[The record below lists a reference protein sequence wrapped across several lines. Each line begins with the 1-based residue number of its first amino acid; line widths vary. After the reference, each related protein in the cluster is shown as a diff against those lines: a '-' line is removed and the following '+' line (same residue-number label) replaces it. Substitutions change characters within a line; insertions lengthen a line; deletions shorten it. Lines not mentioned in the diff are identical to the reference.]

1 MSPPRRSDA
10 GDGRH
15 ASFWIIK
22 IVTTA
27 DAEQRERERLTS
39 LGGLAALSLDA
50 LSSVAYG
57 PEAILVVL
65 VTAGASALRY
75 SLPVTGA
82 IVVLLAALVISYRQV
97 IEAFPNGGGAYAVSK
112 THLGT
117 VPSLVAAASLIVD
130 YVLNAAVGVSAG
142 VEALT
147 AAFPALYGAR
157 VVLCLVVLAL
167 ITGVNL
173 WGVAESARVFMV
185 PTIAFCVAIFVV
197 IFVGL
202 ARAHPA
208 VPLSHTLPPVTD
220 TVGTLLILKAFAS
233 GCSALT
239 GVEAIANSVPQFR
252 LPRARRAQH
261 TEMALGLLLG
271 TMLIGLGVLIRR
283 WDAVPQSGTTV
294 LAQLTEGAVGH
305 NALYFIIQLIT
316 LVLLS
321 LAANTSFGG
330 LPVLAG
336 LLAHDNFLPH
346 FFGLRADRRVFRYG
360 VGVLAVAAAL
370 LLVVAE
376 GNTQAL
382 VPLFAVGVFVGFTL
396 SQVGMVKHWYL
407 ERSAGWRGKA
417 VINGVGAVL
426 TFAATVIELVSKF
439 LAGAWLVALVIPL
452 LVMMFVWIHRTY
464 AEIGEQLQIGQVPA
478 HPEKRASLVVV
489 PVAGVSRLTA
499 EGISTALSLGEEVLA
514 VTVVFTD
521 DDDTDGAASADA
533 SFRAQWNSWRPD
545 VPLISLKS
553 SHRSIAAPIVSFLR
567 SIEEEDKYHRLVVL
581 IPEVE
586 PASWWRWLFY
596 NQRGIILASAI
607 RRGTSNV
614 VLCRLRYRLAT
625 LTSEATPP
633 EERVAR

>member
-1 MSPPRRSDA
+1 
-10 GDGRH
+10 
-15 ASFWIIK
+15 
-22 IVTTA
+22 VTTGKA
-27 DAEQRERERLTS
+27 QQAAEGQEKERLTA

-75 SLPVTGA
+75 SMPVTIA

-97 IEAFPNGGGAYAVSK
+97 IEAFPNGGGAYAVSQR
-112 THLGT
+112 HLGT

-147 AAFPALYGAR
+147 AAFPSLYGAR
-157 VVLCLVVLAL
+157 VLLCLLVLAL

-185 PTIAFCVAIFVV
+185 PTIAFCVSIFVV
-197 IFVGL
+197 IAVGL

-252 LPRARRAQH
+252 RPRAHRAQH

-271 TMLIGLGVLIRR
+271 AMLIGLGALIHR
-283 WDAVPQSGTTV
+283 WGAVPQSGTTV

-370 LLVVAE
+370 LLVVSE
-376 GNTQAL
+376 GSTQAL

-407 ERSAGWRGKA
+407 ERSPGWRGKA

-439 LAGAWLVALVIPL
+439 LAGAWLIALVIPL
-452 LVMMFVWIHRTY
+452 LVWMFVWIHRTY
-464 AEIGEQLQIGQVPA
+464 VEIGAQLGIGQVPA
-478 HPEKRASLVVV
+478 RPEKRASLVVV
-489 PVAGVSRLTA
+489 PVSGMSRLTA
-499 EGISTALSLGEEVLA
+499 EAISTALGLGEEVIA

-521 DDDTDGAASADA
+521 DDTDESASREG
-533 SFRAQWNSWRPD
+533 SFRAEWNSWRPD

-553 SHRSIAAPIVSFLR
+553 SHRSIAEPIVSFLH

-586 PASWWRWLFY
+586 PSKWWRWLFY
-596 NQRGIILASAI
+596 NQRGIILARAI
-607 RRGTSNV
+607 RRGTANV

-625 LTSEATPP
+625 LASEATPP
-633 EERVAR
+633 QERVAR